1 MLRLNYHDAG
11 WLTPYALHA
20 CYAGLAASLSA
31 DDPLWLVIARADRG
45 HIALGASQYADAE
58 LDLGYCR
65 MRGIPV
71 VQRALGGGTVWV
83 DRDQLCV
90 FFLWP
95 RHAAPRTH
103 ADLFDECLALL
114 AAAFAQIGLQTM
126 RIGGQDLWCGGRK
139 LLGSGAATIGHT
151 MVFGA
156 SLLERFAADSFAAC
170 VHSPSQGFSEWLRDA
185 LAAGMTD
192 LSSLGQAESTPAL
205 VDALRAS
212 CAARWDVDASS
223 PDKLQ
228 RAAMFEAECE
238 LREPL
243 ELGGRRLV
251 RGGIKINRETY
262 LLEDA
267 AAPWLRLLW
276 QSGRLRRAA
285 CADPEADLLLQ
296 DCLDMPWDGSLLFDR
311 AASHDLA
318 ESAVRTLAQRID
330 ALCAT
335 LPSAA

>member
-1 MLRLNYHDAG
+1 MPRLKIHDAG

-20 CYAGLAASLSA
+20 CYTGLAASLNA
-31 DDPLWLVIARADRG
+31 DDAPWLLLARADRG

-65 MRGIPV
+65 MRRIPV

-95 RHAAPRTH
+95 QHSAPRSH

-114 AAAFAQIGLQTM
+114 VDAFAQIGLQTM
-126 RIGGQDLWCGGRK
+126 RVGGQDLWCGGRK

-156 SLLERFAADSFAAC
+156 SLLEHFAADSFAAC
-170 VHSPSQGFSEWLRDA
+170 VHSPSQGFGEWLRDA

-192 LSSLGQAESTPAL
+192 LYSLGHVESTRAL
-205 VDALRAS
+205 IDALRVA
-212 CAARWDVDASS
+212 CAARWNVDTSS
-223 PDKLQ
+223 PDERQ

-243 ELGGRRLV
+243 ESGGRRLV

-296 DCLDMPWDGSLLFDR
+296 DCLDTPWDGSLLFDR

-330 ALCAT
+330 ALCAP
-335 LPSAA
+335 LSGAA